1 MSLLRNTLEVPK
13 ATRGIKN
20 VGNSITGDSS
30 DSFVSKIQRRIIK
43 FIRDESTTLQELGMD
58 KTVAAVD

>member
-13 ATRGIKN
+13 ATHGIKN
-20 VGNSITGDSS
+20 VGNSINGDSS